1 MFLRLELFVDDIA
14 RSIAFYKSVL
24 GFEIDREEPGYASI
38 RNGDAILGIGLA
50 AHLPPGHHF
59 SPEIRTARRGIGTE
73 IVLEVGDVQ
82 ASFEQARRSGA
93 TILTKLGTR
102 SWGAT
107 DYRIADPDGYYLRIT
122 SRTSNP

>member
-14 RSIAFYKSVL
+14 RSIAFYISVL
-24 GFEIDREEPGYASI
+24 GFEIEREEPGYASI
-38 RNGDAILGIGLA
+38 RNGDAIFGIGLA

-73 IVLEVGDVQ
+73 IVLEVDDLE
-82 ASFEQARRSGA
+82 ASFDQAQRRGA
-93 TILTKLGTR
+93 TILTQLGTR

-107 DYRIADPDGYYLRIT
+107 DYRLADPDGYYLRIT
-122 SRTSNP
+122 SRAVTP